1 MKNSSRNRLAVLL
14 FVLVFGVHYGPDLI
28 AVHYPNPEAA
38 TKALFYIARGL
49 EGVVLYLLIAIL
61 SGGWIVRT
69 VWLVCLW
76 GLVEE
81 AQTAV
86 CRLSKPI
93 STVPGVELFSGLC
106 GKDWYVA
113 GLFAALV
120 IGAFILDRGKSHEL
134 DG

>member
-1 MKNSSRNRLAVLL
+1 MKKLSNRLAILL
-14 FVLVFGVHYGPDLI
+14 LAMVCVTHYAPDHI
-28 AVHYPNPEAA
+28 AALYQDPQAA
-38 TKALFYIARGL
+38 TKAWFYVLRGFEGAMLF
-49 EGVVLYLLIAIL
+49 LLVAIL

-69 VWLVCLW
+69 VGAVCAW
-76 GLVEE
+76 GFVEE

-93 STVPGVELFSGLC
+93 TTVPGVELFSGLC
-106 GKDWYVA
+106 GKEWYVA

-120 IGAFILDRGKSHEL
+120 IGAFILDRGKNHEL